1 MRMLVEHPET
11 ELAPNVRLADPFE
24 NLHLGLAQDDRTCA
38 IDTRVRITHPDH
50 DADDT
55 APGDGSRAGGCTTV
69 EGARFK
75 SGVERRANDTVSPRA
90 GVERGGDFRVM
101 FTRAKRMPTP
111 EELAARTYDRAT
123 DPCVIARRSAC
134 KLAFFDGETH
144 PPLML
149 EAHLM
154 RSITHLSEARRPC
167 VRVPDSGLT
176 VQSRRFRWCVVRACT
191 PDSRQ

>member
-1 MRMLVEHPET
+1 MLVEYPET
-11 ELAPNVRLADPFE
+11 ELAPNFRLADPFDH
-24 NLHLGLAQDDRTCA
+24 LHLCLAQDDRTCA

-75 SGVERRANDTVSPRA
+75 SGVERRANDAVPPCV

-101 FTRAKRMPTP
+101 FTRAKRMATP

-123 DPCVIARRSAC
+123 DPWVITRRSAR
-134 KLAFFDGETH
+134 KLALFDRETH
-144 PPLML
+144 PLLML
-149 EAHLM
+149 EAHRI
-154 RSITHLSEARRPC
+154 RSITHLSE
-167 VRVPDSGLT
+167 DSAPMLLVEEHDRTVTTWLCIGL
-176 VQSRRFRWCVVRACT
+176 
-191 PDSRQ
+191 